1 MKQILL
7 MIAVMVC
14 GPRAESTATLRSN
27 PCLWHALACGP
38 KNQDLTRAGE
48 TSARNRAGR
57 TEGCAVAIGR
67 VVHTHGEAVN
77 QLLKKEAEEYSE
89 SSDLTDPKNRIL
101 DFMPDD
107 PSLN

>member
-1 MKQILL
+1 
-7 MIAVMVC
+7 
-14 GPRAESTATLRSN
+14 
-27 PCLWHALACGP
+27 
-38 KNQDLTRAGE
+38 
-48 TSARNRAGR
+48 
-57 TEGCAVAIGR
+57 
-67 VVHTHGEAVN
+67 VN